1 MKRDNATRDVAS
13 VIARAALGMSIAAHG
28 AQKLFGWFEG
38 PGPDGTAQFM
48 KHLGFEP
55 PEQFARLSSASEIAA
70 GVLIATGALGPV
82 GPMLLTSV
90 MTTAA
95 GSVHISN
102 GYFNDK
108 KGIELNAIYAI
119 AALLLA
125 VNDYGRI
132 SFDHVTGLRGR
143 TSSLLGVA
151 GVAAGVAAGIYVL
164 SQRRATQPDESSS
177 SSAQTSRPAE
187 TGTIEPSSASLDA
200 VE

>member
-13 VIARAALGMSIAAHG
+13 VVARGALGASIAAHG
-28 AQKLFGWFEG
+28 AQKLLGWFDG
-38 PGPDGTAQFM
+38 PGPDGTAKFM

-55 PEQFARLSSASEIAA
+55 AERYARLSALGEITA
-70 GVLIATGALGPV
+70 GVLIATGAFGPI

-102 GYFNDK
+102 GYFNEK
-108 KGIELNAIYAI
+108 KGVELNAIYAI

-132 SFDHVTGLRGR
+132 SFDHATGLRKK
-143 TSSLLGVA
+143 TSSLVGLA
-151 GVAAGVAAGIYVL
+151 GVAAGVAAGLFVL
-164 SQRRATQPDESSS
+164 SQRQATQPEEPA
-177 SSAQTSRPAE
+177 SSAPAARSTE
-187 TGTIEPSSASLDA
+187 TGTIDPMPASLDP